1 MVSKKMQDA
10 LNKQLNA
17 ELFSSYLYLSMAA
30 YFQSESLNGFAA
42 WMTLQSTEEY
52 AHGMKFYDFI
62 NDVGAKVELDTIDK
76 PKNKW
81 TSSKQVFEEA
91 LDHEKKITKM
101 INELAD
107 LAVTEKDHATNIFL
121 NWFVTEQVEEV
132 ATVEDI
138 VDQFELIGDNKNG
151 LFMLDRELGSRQP
164 AA

>member
-1 MVSKKMQDA
+1 MISKKMQDT

-30 YFQSESLNGFAA
+30 HFESLSLKGFSQ
-42 WMTLQSTEEY
+42 WMTMQSSEEY
-52 AHGMKFYDFI
+52 AHAMKFYQYI
-62 NDVGAKVELDTIDK
+62 NEVGAKVVLDTIEK

-81 TSSKQVFEEA
+81 TAPKQAFEEA
-91 LDHEKKITKM
+91 LTHEKKITQM
-101 INELAD
+101 INDLAD

-132 ATVEDI
+132 SSVEDI
-138 VDQFELIGDNKNG
+138 VNKFELIGDNKNG

-164 AA
+164 GA